1 MGDRSGSRSGIVAG
15 RGSAC
20 QEILQWKERPYAS
33 LPTHLSPL
41 CQRLP
46 QDLPPLEGAAG
57 ASGSG
62 AAGKE
67 GISPVLSRSLLCHD
81 SPVPGPWGCGTYPIK
96 SRASVSYT
104 GPASVSGLRRFLPSA
119 VRLPGR
125 VRTSPF
131 CLQRLCR
138 EAVGVYVRQHRDSSL
153 SVPRNP
159 HALLRDSRSSTPCQ
173 RYPGCCRIKALAFT
187 RAAHAM
193 KIYGIVP

>member
-131 CLQRLCR
+131 ACR
-138 EAVGVYVRQHRDSSL
+138 GSVGKPSVSVYGSIGIPASPCRAIPMHCCGTAAQ
-153 SVPRNP
+153 
-159 HALLRDSRSSTPCQ
+159 TP
-173 RYPGCCRIKALAFT
+173 LAKDI
-187 RAAHAM
+187 R
-193 KIYGIVP
+193 VVVE